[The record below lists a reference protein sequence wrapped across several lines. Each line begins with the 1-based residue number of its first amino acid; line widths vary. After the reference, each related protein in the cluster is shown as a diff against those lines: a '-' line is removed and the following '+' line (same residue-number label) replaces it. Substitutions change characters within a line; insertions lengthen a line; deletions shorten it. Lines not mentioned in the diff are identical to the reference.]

1 MRDGE
6 VNIERQITLLKELR
20 LELDPL
26 LTKANNVSAGLQMNL
41 LCLEEAIERLEDGTK
56 QE

>member
-1 MRDGE
+1 MRDGDKV

-41 LCLEEAIERLEDGTK
+41 LCLEEVIERLEDGTK
-56 QE
+56 